1 MTNDD
6 AARPV
11 LITLKWVPEFARGLV
26 RDLRVRWAL
35 EEAAI
40 PYRVEL
46 VDADEKMLPAYRALQ
61 PFGQVPAYRDGALR
75 LFESG
80 AIVHHIAAASPV
92 LMPADAAARS
102 RTLSWMFAALN
113 SVEPALL
120 ALADVD
126 LSAAAAGASLR
137 RPALL
142 AQAQTRLADLNRVLE
157 GRAYLLGGFTAA
169 DILMASVLNIV
180 RHTPLVAAYPHLHA
194 YHQRCRARPAARKA
208 HADQMALYEG
218 AWRGETEIR

>member
-1 MTNDD
+1 MTNDE
-6 AARPV
+6 AASPT

-35 EEAAI
+35 EEVAI

-46 VDADEKMLPAYRALQ
+46 IDADEKMLPAYRAMQ
-61 PFGQVPAYRDGALR
+61 SFGQVPAYRDGTLC

-92 LMPADAAARS
+92 LMPADADARS
-102 RTLSWMFAALN
+102 HTLSWMFAALN

-126 LSAAAAGASLR
+126 LAGAEAEGARAR

-142 AQAQTRLADLNRVLE
+142 AQAQTRLADLNRALE
-157 GRAYLLGGFTAA
+157 GRAYLLEDFTAA

-180 RHTPLVAAYPHLHA
+180 RHTALVAAYPQLHA

-208 HADQMALYEG
+208 LADQMALYEG
-218 AWRGETEIR
+218 A